1 MSQRLPRSLWL
12 PLILATAF
20 IAFVQLGSV
29 GTPAGAGSPRTGLAA
44 TMAPVLT
51 PSPTP
56 SAVAVSQLGPTPPS
70 VVSSPV
76 SFTYSRHYYRPGDMV
91 TASIHI
97 NTAECRIISCYVGA
111 PWTTAGAPA
120 GRCSPHGARCSWP
133 LLAATP
139 LYQWQSASMAITT
152 TQGTIRSSDF
162 YAVLPRSQSVLET
175 RVSTVADLPYAGL
188 MIRVNGPVSATLTSD
203 SNGFAIG
210 LLPSGSYRLRLDAGT
225 PAADHWFQ
233 PLTQV
238 LSVQGVATA
247 HVVGYNHLQMVVGSR
262 TVVADG
268 TQAVTVTVHS
278 LNPFGQP
285 VAGLGVRA
293 QVFGRETVLCSLT
306 PNQRG
311 YVEPQDVLHG
321 VSRYVPVDETADGTG
336 TLSYQAY
343 FGTEPG
349 VWRLSVHES
358 SLSTHDPWFQRLT
371 VGATVSIKPAHWAP
385 SFPAHFVVRHYEAG
399 MQGATSVVSLSQ
411 ALWYALHGKTV
422 PAARAQA
429 VVIGPLNVGDVS
441 GSQRAVLRWLN
452 YYAPLTGLDIGPV
465 FAGGANNWGV
475 AIFVHH
481 HFGQQGVTR
490 VLDTTTLTAV
500 LTAVKPTQLPAL
512 PTLGTWAV
520 RTRSPVVQ
528 GYGASVVEA
537 GRTYFGRPYL
547 PRTDLDF
554 TTFEANCGQRAPSP

>member
-1 MSQRLPRSLWL
+1 MSQRLLRSLWL
-12 PLILATAF
+12 PLILTTGF
-20 IAFVQLGSV
+20 ITSV
-29 GTPAGAGSPRTGLAA
+29 HRESDSAAARAGRARIGLTSAPAPS
-44 TMAPVLT
+44 LT
-51 PSPTP
+51 PT
-56 SAVAVSQLGPTPPS
+56 AVTVSQLGSTPPS

-76 SFTYSRHYYRPGDMV
+76 SFTYSRHYYRPGDTV

-97 NTAECRIISCYVGA
+97 NTAECRILSCYVGA
-111 PWTTAGAPA
+111 SWTTVGAPA
-120 GRCSPHGARCSWP
+120 GRCPPHAARCSWP
-133 LLAATP
+133 LSAATP
-139 LYQWQSASMAITT
+139 LYQWQSTSMAITT
-152 TQGTIRSSDF
+152 TQGMVQSSDF
-162 YAVLPRSQSVLET
+162 YAVLPRTQSVLET

-188 MIRVNGPVSATLTSD
+188 LIRVNGPVSATLTSD
-203 SNGFAIG
+203 ANGLAIG
-210 LLPSGSYRLRLDAGT
+210 LLPPGSYHLRLDAGT
-225 PAADHWFQ
+225 SAANHWFR

-238 LSVQGVATA
+238 LSVRGVATA

-278 LNPFGQP
+278 LNPFDQP

-293 QVFGRETVLCSLT
+293 QVSGREAVLCSLT

-311 YVEPQDVLHG
+311 YVEPQDVLHD

-358 SLSTHDPWFQRLT
+358 SLNTHDPWFRRLT
-371 VGATVSIKPAHWAP
+371 VGATVSIKPAPWAP
-385 SFPAHFVVRHYEAG
+385 SFPPHFVVRHYEAG
-399 MQGATSVVSLSQ
+399 MQGARSVVSLSQ

-422 PAARAQA
+422 PAAQAQA
-429 VVIGPLNVGDVS
+429 VVIGPLNVGDVA
-441 GSQRAVLRWLN
+441 GSQKAVLRWLN
-452 YYAPLTGLDIGPV
+452 YYAPLMGLEIGPV
-465 FAGGANNWGV
+465 FAGGSNNWGV

-481 HFGQQGVTR
+481 HFGQQATTR
-490 VLDTTTLTAV
+490 ILDALTLTSI
-500 LTAVKPTQLPAL
+500 LTALKPAQLPVV
-512 PTLGTWAV
+512 PTLGAWAV

-528 GYGASVVEA
+528 GYGASVVED
-537 GRTYFGRPYL
+537 GRTYFGQPYL

-554 TTFEANCGQRAPSP
+554 TTFEAACGQRAPSL